1 MDKSPNK
8 IKNLF
13 NRISNSYDFMNNIIS
28 FGLHKII
35 KFKCIKELN
44 ITNRSKIL
52 DLCCGTGDTA
62 WLIKKHYKKVNVIGV
77 DFSEKMLNI
86 ARKKCR
92 YVEFYNLDITNLP
105 FEKNEFDTI
114 TCTFGLR
121 NVENINKA
129 IENAYKVL
137 KINGEFMH
145 LDFGYKNKI
154 SKIFDFY
161 VPILCKI
168 FKKNPLA
175 YNYLVKSK
183 QEFYTP
189 EEIIKL
195 FTDNNF
201 ELKKQKNFLFNT
213 ISMQIFTKK
222 SPY

>member
-13 NRISNSYDFMNNIIS
+13 NRISNSYDFINNIIS
-28 FGLHKII
+28 FGMHKII

-44 ITNRSKIL
+44 ISARSKIL

-62 WLIKKHYKKVNVIGV
+62 WLIKKHFKKVNVIGV

-86 ARKKCR
+86 ARKKCK

-121 NVENINKA
+121 NIEDINKA
-129 IENAYKVL
+129 ISSIYKVL
-137 KINGEFMH
+137 KVNGEFMH

-168 FKKNPLA
+168 FKKNALA
-175 YNYLVKSK
+175 YNYLIKSK

-195 FTDNNF
+195 FKENNF
-201 ELKKQKNFLFNT
+201 EIKKQKNFLFNT
-213 ISMQIFTKK
+213 VSMQIFTKK